1 MDIDDVFR
9 EIGSSGRQQVKY
21 GVAVC
26 LLKVYAPFHVLQ
38 YTFASVST
46 SFVCTDPTGRSLAN
60 QCVDNK
66 VASCANLTFDAPST
80 IVSEWRLVCDRN
92 WMAKATMSSLM
103 LGFLLG
109 AFVLGNLADRIG
121 RRNNLTLTVL
131 GMIFFN
137 TVSASTNDYSIYS
150 FARFFVGFFI
160 AGLTLSA
167 VVLVS
172 ELIPIAIRMNFH
184 LNINPGE

>member
-172 ELIPIAIRMNFH
+172 EFIPIYSNH
-184 LNINPGE
+184 V